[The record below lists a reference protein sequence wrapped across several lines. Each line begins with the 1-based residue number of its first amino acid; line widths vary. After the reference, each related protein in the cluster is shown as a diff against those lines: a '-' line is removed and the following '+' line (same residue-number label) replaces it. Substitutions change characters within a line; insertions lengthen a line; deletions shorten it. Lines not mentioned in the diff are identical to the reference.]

1 MINLKL
7 SPRVKNILEWFGC
20 IIIAVIFALLFR
32 HYIGTPTVVRKTSMF
47 PTLQPNERLVL
58 NKWVKTVN
66 GDIKAGDIITF
77 EAPTNTRSADVDLN
91 DPVARYDNEPTGW
104 WHKFTYYFL
113 EINKTSY
120 IKRVIGVEGDHV
132 VIKDGKVY
140 INDIE
145 QEESYLQDN
154 VVTTSLGG
162 AYTDIVVP
170 KDCVFVMGDNRPHS
184 TDSREF
190 GCIPLEK
197 VESKVSIRFWPLKS
211 FRKVN

>member
-1 MINLKL
+1 MIKLKL
-7 SPRVKNILEWFGC
+7 SPRAKNILEWFYC
-20 IIIAVIFALLFR
+20 VIIAVILALLFR
-32 HYIGTPTVVRKTSMF
+32 HYVGTPTIVKQPSMF
-47 PTLQPNERLVL
+47 PTLHPNERLIL

-77 EAPTNTRSADVDLN
+77 EAPTNNNIADVDLN
-91 DPVARYDNEPTGW
+91 NPVARYDNEPTGW

-140 INDIE
+140 VNDIE